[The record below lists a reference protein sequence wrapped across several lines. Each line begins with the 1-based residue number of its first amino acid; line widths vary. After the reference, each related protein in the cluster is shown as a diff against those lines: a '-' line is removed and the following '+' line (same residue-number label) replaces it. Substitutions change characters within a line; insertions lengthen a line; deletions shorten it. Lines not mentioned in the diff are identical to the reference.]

1 VWDRHAVERWSP
13 LASPFSR
20 GTSEVQKP
28 FHSPPSST
36 MGNANIL
43 RGDSNFFY
51 EHSQQTYTCR
61 YNEKWLGSNIYIFF
75 DSARVKYWMLKLHHI
90 QELKSRHG
98 MDPWKTILSQL
109 QVWPLQ
115 KLNLT
120 PGEIMLA

>member
-43 RGDSNFFY
+43 RGDSNFFMNIANK
-51 EHSQQTYTCR
+51 HILAGTMRNGWGQ
-61 YNEKWLGSNIYIFF
+61 IYIFF
-75 DSARVKYWMLKLHHI
+75 WL
-90 QELKSRHG
+90 G
-98 MDPWKTILSQL
+98 
-109 QVWPLQ
+109 
-115 KLNLT
+115 
-120 PGEIMLA
+120 